1 MTYSVYQHWDPLKVC
16 VVGRSYP
23 PEFYSWINV
32 PHVRSLFEKIAVE
45 TEEDYQA
52 IIKKLQEFGVKV
64 MRPKLPT
71 AEDCFVNGQYIAP
84 PMTPRDYNIMIGDT
98 YYCNYNLSFRSF

>member
-1 MTYSVYQHWDPLKVC
+1 M
-16 VVGRSYP
+16 
-23 PEFYSWINV
+23 
-32 PHVRSLFEKIAVE
+32 RSLFEKIAVE

-64 MRPKLPT
+64 MRPKLPN

-98 YYCNYNLSFRSF
+98 YYCNYNLNKKNLKNMIDHFLRAIISSGIFRNEK